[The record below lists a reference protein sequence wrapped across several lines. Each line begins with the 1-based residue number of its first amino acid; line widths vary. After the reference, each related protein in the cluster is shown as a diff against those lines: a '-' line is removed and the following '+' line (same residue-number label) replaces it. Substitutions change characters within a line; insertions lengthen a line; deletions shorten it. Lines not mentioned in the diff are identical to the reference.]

1 MKKNVFTVA
10 ICHCSRLGKLNEI
23 CAKENKEKEKQKEV
37 TFSK

>member
-23 CAKENKEKEKQKEV
+23 CEKENKKEKQKEV